1 MRIFFY
7 SYFQKLISINQI
19 NTFQCNNRIFFCFY
33 LEVFTKKFSEG
44 HREMPIFLGRLK
56 KYVKNRSLFGICWLK
71 TFSDKTLQR
80 FSNSF
85 ETSAAEF
92 NTSIWKRLFLWKTN
106 FLTILNLHHSFLTV
120 FNCPKILLQVVGG
133 NGGNLQPSS
142 KSLILPSENR
152 HFWVSIVS
160 QCVASYKSL

>member
-1 MRIFFY
+1 MQQPDFFLFLSRSFHKKIFGRPPWNA
-7 SYFQKLISINQI
+7 YFWEW
-19 NTFQCNNRIFFCFY
+19 
-33 LEVFTKKFSEG
+33 LEQDPLSSK
-44 HREMPIFLGRLK
+44 LGRLK

-85 ETSAAEF
+85 ETSAAKF
-92 NTSIWKRLFLWKTN
+92 NTAIWKRLFLWKTN

-142 KSLILPSENR
+142 NSLILPSENR
-152 HFWVSIVS
+152 HFWVSS
-160 QCVASYKSL
+160 EPMRGQL